1 MTPLELRLR
10 SLLWLLPLCMVLAAI
25 ASVRCATVGYD
36 EQKQIAV
43 AYDGGGEATVGYDAF
58 PVLAMGEK
66 KSEAVGDHNS
76 FAKSANFLAANSGLS
91 VQLSQKGLDLVESHL
106 GTFPPQPYNAGMM
119 QNLQDAFAAGQKVT
133 GANAN
138 FYLHEA
144 SEATFMQNGLSYDA
158 AHAAALQKYG
168 VSPYSLYAPNVIQAN
183 PTLFNNAWRAA
194 VGLPP
199 HP

>member
-1 MTPLELRLR
+1 MSRVIT
-10 SLLWLLPLCMVLAAI
+10 SLLTLL
-25 ASVRCATVGYD
+25 
-36 EQKQIAV
+36 
-43 AYDGGGEATVGYDAF
+43 F
-58 PVLAMGEK
+58 
-66 KSEAVGDHNS
+66 
-76 FAKSANFLAANSGLS
+76 FAGFLAADSGLS

-144 SEATFMQNGLSYDA
+144 SEATFMRNGLSYDA
-158 AHAAALQKYG
+158 AHAAALSKYG
-168 VSPYSLYAPNVIQAN
+168 VSPFSLYAPNVIEAN

-194 VGLPP
+194 AGLPP